1 MCGTDHPSIVVAD
14 MTSERFVDAL
24 NAQISREFAAAHQ
37 YTAIGTY
44 YAAETY
50 PQLTKFFYDQ
60 AEEERE
66 HAMKMV
72 NYLLDRDA
80 RVDFTEVSAPQTQ
93 FTDHVEPI
101 KLALQQERQVTVHI
115 ADLFTVARETND
127 YLAEQFL
134 HWFLEEQV
142 EEEASISDLLAVAE
156 RTREIPV
163 LLEEYL
169 ARETPGEKP

>member
-1 MCGTDHPSIVVAD
+1 

-37 YTAIGTY
+37 YTAIGAY

-50 PQLTKFFYDQ
+50 PQLTTFFYDQ

-72 NYLLDRDA
+72 NYLLDRNA
-80 RVDFTEVSAPQTQ
+80 RVDFTEVSRPQTQ
-93 FTDHVEPI
+93 FADHVAPI
-101 KLALQQERQVTVHI
+101 KLALEQERQVTVNI
-115 ADLFTVARETND
+115 ADLFQIARETND
-127 YLAEQFL
+127 YLGEQFL

-142 EEEASISDLLAVAE
+142 EEEASMSDLLAVAE

-169 ARETPGEKP
+169 ARETPGEND

>member
-1 MCGTDHPSIVVAD
+1 MS
-14 MTSERFVDAL
+14 SERFVDAL

-37 YTAIGTY
+37 YTAIGAY

-72 NYLLDRDA
+72 NYLLDRSQ
-80 RVDFTEVSAPQTQ
+80 RVDFSEVSAPQTQ
-93 FTDHVEPI
+93 FPDHIAPI
-101 KLALQQERQVTVHI
+101 RLALQQEQQVTVHI
-115 ADLFTVARETND
+115 ADLFTIARETND

-142 EEEASISDLLAVAE
+142 EEESSMSDLLAVAE
-156 RTREIPV
+156 RTRDIPV

-169 ARETPGEKP
+169 ARETPGETA